1 MANQSSVPA
10 RTAAVDCYKAI
21 YLYIGDTIESLLEK
35 LKPQQKDTIKKEIVE
50 HKEKNP
56 TY

>member
-1 MANQSSVPA
+1 LPA

-21 YLYIGDTIESLLEK
+21 YLYIGDTIESLLDK
-35 LKPQQKDTIKKEIVE
+35 LKPQQKDSIKKELVE

-56 TY
+56 NY